1 MNPLKKIALSFLVT
15 SIFLNWTTINKS
27 PTLITYATSSS
38 IQAQEELFE
47 PFPELPDAI
56 YPPLPEKDYKLES
69 EAQEK
74 PAEETSTDVSSSSIE
89 TPLPPPIPSKTNIKV
104 LETFGEILL
113 AYEDSILNAPRN
125 KNIVIDAVADSSKIG
140 NDIFYNMAQR
150 PDLTLTVLGDGY
162 EWFIEGAEILKNKDK
177 LDLMNFYIDF
187 NVKRTSE
194 IEPLILPIVDK
205 PDLVS
210 FISFDY
216 KGVLPGESIVK
227 INLGSDLANK
237 NFILYEYN
245 KQFDVISPLIEDLST
260 DANGILE
267 IKLSTFDDYIIS
279 QEPIIQLPRL
289 IPYLKDDTL
298 PVEDSSTQ
306 TDAPVQEEVKGPS
319 LVDTILNKIKTMN
332 VFVLAGIVGAILL
345 LLLILIV
352 IIMKKNK
359 KKNANKPKKPK
370 KPKLNKSEKAAL
382 KAAKKLEVK
391 EKIQAKKQKKQE
403 SKAEKIQKQTENKAK
418 KIEKA
423 KELKE
428 SKESKKENAKV
439 NKAMLSPEEKIRMA
453 AENKIKAIEEKKQKQ
468 KKAQEDKT
476 KKQEQAEKNKIKKI
490 EKSIQEEI
498 KKTQEKQKQLE
509 DQKAKLLSEKEEK
522 VIEDDLVDL
531 PLSEESPV
539 QE

>member
-1 MNPLKKIALSFLVT
+1 MNPLKKIALSFLAT

-69 EAQEK
+69 EVQEK
-74 PAEETSTDVSSSSIE
+74 PTEETNTDVSSSSIE
-89 TPLPPPIPSKTNIKV
+89 IPLPPPIPSKTNIKV

-113 AYEDSILNAPRN
+113 AYEDSILNAPQN
-125 KNIVIDAVADSSKIG
+125 KNIVIDTVVDSSKIG

-162 EWFIEGAEILKNKDK
+162 EWFIEGSEILKDKDK

-194 IEPLILPIVDK
+194 MEPLILPIVDK

-227 INLGSDLANK
+227 INLGSELANK

-260 DANGILE
+260 DGNGILE

-298 PVEDSSTQ
+298 PEEESSTQ
-306 TDAPVQEEVKGPS
+306 TDAPVQEETKGPS
-319 LVDTILNKIKTMN
+319 LIDTILNKIKTMN
-332 VFVLAGIVGAILL
+332 VFVLSGIVGAILL
-345 LLLILIV
+345 LFFILI
-352 IIMKKNK
+352 IIIIKKNK
-359 KKNANKPKKPK
+359 KKNANKPKN
-370 KPKLNKSEKAAL
+370 PKLNKSEKVAL
-382 KAAKKLEVK
+382 KTAKKLEVK

-403 SKAEKIQKQTENKAK
+403 NKAEKIQKQTENKAK

-423 KELKE
+423 KE
-428 SKESKKENAKV
+428 SKEEKAKV
-439 NKAMLSPEEKIRMA
+439 NKAILSPEEKIRMA

-498 KKTQEKQKQLE
+498 KKAQEKQKQLE
-509 DQKAKLLSEKEEK
+509 NQKAKLLSAKEEK
-522 VIEDDLVDL
+522 VIEDDLEDL
-531 PLSEESPV
+531 SLLEESPP